1 MPGRGSPAGRTG
13 EARPGGPD
21 GQVEAL
27 AMWPLARGTGVRGEG
42 RVWKTRV
49 NSLWKI
55 DLLDSYSYGFTFIK
69 LLK

>member
-1 MPGRGSPAGRTG
+1 MAGCAGKGFAGRPG
-13 EARPGGPD
+13 EARPGA
-21 GQVEAL
+21 QVETL

-55 DLLDSYSYGFTFIK
+55 DLLDRVMGSP
-69 LLK
+69 LLSS